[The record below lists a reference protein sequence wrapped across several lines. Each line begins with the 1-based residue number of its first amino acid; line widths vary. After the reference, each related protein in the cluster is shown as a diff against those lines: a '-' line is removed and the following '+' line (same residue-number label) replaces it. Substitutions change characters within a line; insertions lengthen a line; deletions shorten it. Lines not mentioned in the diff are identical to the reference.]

1 MELTRAI
8 INERLKKTNIK
19 GKDYVEVNQ
28 RILAFWE
35 LYPNGAIHTDLVQDT
50 GERCTF
56 KAYVYDGDFL
66 MTTGYAFE
74 FQSSGMV
81 NKTSYIENCETSAVG
96 RALGMLGI
104 GITDALCSADEV
116 QSAIEH
122 QDKGEEPQKKSPLQV
137 AQDRLVRAE
146 RAYCESNGIEDWG
159 EFHREQV
166 MKRSDYKND
175 VRTLHMIAEEFEQAT
190 KG

>member
-1 MELTRAI
+1 MNRAE
-8 INERLKKTNIK
+8 INERLRKTNIK
-19 GKDYVEVNQ
+19 GKEYVEVNQ
-28 RILAFWE
+28 RVLAFWE
-35 LYPNGAIHTDLVQDT
+35 LYPNGHIDTQLIEDT
-50 GERCTF
+50 GTRCTF
-56 KAYVYDGDFL
+56 KATVYDGDMPL
-66 MTTGYAFE
+66 ATGHAFE

-81 NKTSYIENCETSAVG
+81 NKTSYLENCETSAVG
-96 RALGMLGI
+96 RALGFLGI

-146 RAYCESNGIEDWG
+146 KAYCESNGIDDWG

-175 VRTLHMIAEEFEQAT
+175 VRTLHLIAEEFEQAT